1 MILLSKQKIDV
12 MRHEFVP
19 KHVLLTKDETIE
31 LLNKYKISLID
42 LPMVLNTDP
51 AVFAVGGR
59 EGDVIKILR
68 KSQTTHKEIEYYR
81 YVTKEKT
88 S

>member
-12 MRHEFVP
+12 LRHEFVP
-19 KHVLLTKDETIE
+19 KHVLLTKEETIE

-42 LPMVLNTDP
+42 LPKVLNTDP
-51 AVFAVGGR
+51 AIFAVGGR
-59 EGDVIKILR
+59 EGDVVKILR
-68 KSQTTHKEIEYYR
+68 KSRTTLEEIEYYR

>member
-1 MILLSKQKIDV
+1 MIFLAKQNIDV
-12 MRHEFVP
+12 LKHIFVP
-19 KHVLLTKDETIE
+19 KHVLLTKEETIE
-31 LLNKYKISLID
+31 LLEKYKIGLID
-42 LPMVLNTDP
+42 LPKILNTDP

-68 KSQTTHKEIEYYR
+68 KSHTTLEEIKYYR

-88 S
+88 T